1 MKGILFYLIYGKN
14 ANKEHAKTLKNLRPL
29 ILGFV
34 TLTFAIY
41 LLVDI
46 LFSRNLLKE
55 TNGILDYST
64 VDIETRIVQ
73 RSRSSIVDTTKFAVL
88 RFKLKNDGQ
97 SFEISQRLEMIHD
110 SRNEL
115 NGVNDALKT
124 SKNLNLLLKKSL
136 LSDDVNVYQINAD
149 GLIIYDNTEDANNTS
164 FLLFFLSI
172 VSSIFFFALYFWPD
186 NGQRFNKR
194 QIKRK

>member
-1 MKGILFYLIYGKN
+1 M
-14 ANKEHAKTLKNLRPL
+14 KNLRPL

-64 VDIETRIVQ
+64 VDIETKIVQ
-73 RSRSSIVDTTKFAVL
+73 RSSSSIADTTKFAVL

-115 NGVNDALKT
+115 DGVNDALKT
-124 SKNLNLLLKKSL
+124 SKNLNLLLKKTL

-164 FLLFFLSI
+164 FFLFFLSI

-186 NGQRFNKR
+186 NGPRFNKR